1 MEQVLIEGAWQ
12 SSSEIVGG
20 FRAVDPAT
28 GEAIGPEFPRS
39 GGKDIERALAAAVAV
54 ADELA
59 QTSRERMGDFLE
71 RYASGIEAAAEELV
85 ASAHADTALPAPN
98 SRPATL
104 NPTGATR

>member
-12 SSSEIVGG
+12 SSQEIVGG

-39 GGKDIERALAAAVAV
+39 GGQDIERALAAAVAV

-59 QTSRERMGDFLE
+59 GTAPERIADFLE
-71 RYASGIEAAAEELV
+71 RYAGGIEAAAEQLV
-85 ASAHADTALPAPN
+85 ATAHAETALPAPTITKIAN
-98 SRPATL
+98 R
-104 NPTGATR
+104 